1 MKKRSYFSNTVR
13 VKEKLKNTRDS
24 ELHSLKSIRTA
35 TVTFGEYIKVKR
47 IDKKIK
53 YNDLKEYLGCN
64 NATLSK
70 YMANEMFPSP
80 QRMSLLCSVL
90 GADSVFLYALTN
102 RVHPDLQWKLITLIR
117 EDSNNVVKMINDA
130 FSSYMQKDKVSTQVD
145 NLDKQIDN
153 ENNFELCMI
162 DK

>member
-13 VKEKLKNTRDS
+13 AKEKLKNLRDS
-24 ELHSLKSIRTA
+24 EMHSLKSINKA
-35 TVTFGEYIKVKR
+35 TVTFGEYIKAKR

-53 YNDLKEYLGCN
+53 YNDLKEYLGCY

-90 GADSVFLYALTN
+90 EIDSVFLYALTN
-102 RVHPDLQWKLITLIR
+102 RIHPDLQWKLTTLIR
-117 EDSNNVVKMINDA
+117 EDSDKVVKMVNDA
-130 FSSYMQKDKVSTQVD
+130 FNSYMQKDRVCDQV
-145 NLDKQIDN
+145 N
-153 ENNFELCMI
+153 ENNSELCMI